1 METLLGVD
9 YNVWWFLVFGAVI
22 SGYAILDG
30 FDLGAGALHLLLKK
44 ETSRRIA
51 LNAIGPVWDG
61 NEVWLVIGG
70 GVLFAGFPVAYAAI
84 FSAFYIPFMIFL
96 VGLIWR
102 AVAIEF
108 RSKEPGIKWR
118 LTWDIIYS
126 FACIVIALSL
136 GLMLGNV
143 ALGIPLN
150 EHQEF
155 SGDWLSFFNPFSI
168 MIAIT
173 TLALFMMHGA
183 IFLAMKTENRLY
195 IKLNIL
201 ARNFTIFFIVSLCIS
216 TLYTLLYI
224 PHLSDRIRS
233 HPVYFILPLTM
244 SFAVA
249 NIPRL
254 LKKSRFNLAFLSS
267 SITIATLLAT
277 VALEV
282 FPNLLYAT
290 NNAGNTI
297 TIHNGASSVQT
308 MKTLLLIAA
317 IGTPLVATYTTFVF
331 WTFKGKVKLDEMS
344 Y

>member
-1 METLLGVD
+1 METLLGLD

-30 FDLGAGALHLLLKK
+30 FDLGAGALHLMLKK

-84 FSAFYIPFMIFL
+84 FSAFYVPFMIFL

-108 RSKEPGIKWR
+108 RSKEPGEKWR
-118 LTWDIIYS
+118 LTWDIVYS
-126 FACIVIALSL
+126 FSCIVIALSL

-150 EHQEF
+150 ADHEF
-155 SGDWLSFFNPFSI
+155 AGNWLSFFNPFSI

-183 IFLAMKTENRLY
+183 IYLAMKTENRLY

-201 ARNFTIFFIVSLCIS
+201 AKNFTIFFVVALSVS

-233 HPVYFILPLTM
+233 NPVYFILPLIM
-244 SFAVA
+244 FLAIA
-249 NIPRL
+249 NIPRQ
-254 LKKSRFNLAFLSS
+254 LKKAKFRYAFLSS
-267 SITIATLLAT
+267 AITIATLLAT
-277 VALEV
+277 VSLEV

-290 NNAGNTI
+290 NDMRNSITI
-297 TIHNGASSVQT
+297 TNGASSVKT
-308 MKTLLLIAA
+308 LKTLLLIAA
-317 IGTPLVATYTTFVF
+317 IGTPLVATYTIFVF

>member
-1 METLLGVD
+1 METLLGLG

-70 GVLFAGFPVAYAAI
+70 GALFAGFPVAYAAI
-84 FSAFYIPFMIFL
+84 FSAFYVPFMIFL
-96 VGLIWR
+96 IGLIWR

-108 RSKEPGIKWR
+108 RSKEPGANWR
-118 LTWDIIYS
+118 FTWDVVYS

-150 EHQEF
+150 EQHEF
-155 SGDWLSFFNPFSI
+155 IGNWLSFFNPFSI

-195 IKLNIL
+195 VKLNIL
-201 ARNFTIFFIVSLCIS
+201 AKNFTIFFVVSLGVS

-233 HPVYFILPLTM
+233 NPSYFLLPLIM
-244 SFAVA
+244 FLAIA
-249 NIPRL
+249 NIPRQ
-254 LKKSRFNLAFLSS
+254 LKKARFQYAFLCSA
-267 SITIATLLAT
+267 ITIAALLAT

-282 FPNLLYAT
+282 FPYLLYAT
-290 NNAGNTI
+290 NDFHNSINVN
-297 TIHNGASSVQT
+297 NGASSSQT
-308 MKTLLLIAA
+308 MKTLLIIAA
-317 IGTPLVATYTTFVF
+317 IGTPLVAMYTAFVF